1 MWCQTGEW
9 QVFRWL
15 VGLQTIETRGL
26 TKHECVEKYCIVQ
39 QCFFE
44 TQGQCEPSNSRFNS
58 MMDHC
63 PFACS
68 DGECPD
74 PAGNDECQ
82 DDSLYCPREKYLV
95 SSSFWSTHVSIL
107 CYPLCI
113 CILCMCRGNA
123 TSHLET
129 STQPFRTVSI
139 LAVTGDV
146 PENLGMTSAR
156 TRSGPVQDGNIL

>member
-1 MWCQTGEW
+1 MWDYSQRLYFDTESLSIHLHRREMWCQTGEW

-15 VGLQTIETRGL
+15 VGLQTIQTRGL
-26 TKHECVEKYCIVQ
+26 TKHECVEKCFIVQ
-39 QCFFE
+39 QWFFE

-95 SSSFWSTHVSIL
+95 WNFSYCLHVHDNQCFSLWS
-107 CYPLCI
+107 
-113 CILCMCRGNA
+113 
-123 TSHLET
+123 
-129 STQPFRTVSI
+129 
-139 LAVTGDV
+139 
-146 PENLGMTSAR
+146 
-156 TRSGPVQDGNIL
+156 RSWPKKVIDSLVIQ